1 MVDSSIIPKVD
12 SSKSNLTVGGVVGE
26 NRENANVTGVQVK
39 VGAAT
44 NTSVLI
50 RFKDYQYLGGIVGEN
65 SGTVSNAAFSGTI
78 EEKNGSA
85 GNCYGGIAG
94 INMPGAELK
103 NCSVGKITMTIN
115 GVYTATSTSTAA
127 QKEALADRLR
137 LEIVDVAQIPVDL
150 KAVGMI
156 NRELAEKN
164 LILPVSVKDHSMVL
178 VTNDPLNYFAL
189 EEVRQQT
196 GCHLEIQLSEEA
208 PLKKAVS
215 YYYAEVHARKAAK
228 QANVGFST
236 TDVDELEIENL
247 DNPDEAPIIQ
257 LLNSLIERAIK
268 AEASDIH
275 IEPFEHETNV
285 RMRIDGVVS
294 EYVKIQ
300 KNIHGPLIARIKILA
315 NLDIAEKRIP
325 QDGHF
330 RVALGD
336 GQQVNIRVSVLPTV
350 FGEKAVL
357 RIMAATSHL
366 DHADHFGMDEYS
378 YNLFRPLL
386 DYPNGIIYI
395 TGPTGSGKSTT
406 LYMIL
411 DYLSGRQVNI
421 STIEDPVEK
430 NLPGINQTQV
440 NPTAG
445 LTFDV
450 GLRALMRQD
459 PDIIMVGETRDGET
473 AGTSVRAAITGHMV
487 LSTLH
492 TNDAVS
498 SIVRLEDMGVET
510 YLVANSLVGLI
521 AQRLLRKVCPNCA
534 KEVETTEQERILLG
548 EDVRTVK
555 RGMGCSQC
563 NHTGYRG
570 RIAVH
575 EILAINQDIRRM
587 IMEHQSVENITKYAR
602 EHQHMRTL
610 KECGLILVKEGV
622 TTPEELMKISYE

>member
-1 MVDSSIIPKVD
+1 MRT
-12 SSKSNLTVGGVVGE
+12 NLRIGE
-26 NRENANVTGVQVK
+26 ILEDKGYVTGEQIGQALAYQKEHRDKRVGQILMELGFVTENQV
-39 VGAAT
+39 
-44 NTSVLI
+44 L
-50 RFKDYQYLGGIVGEN
+50 
-65 SGTVSNAAFSGTI
+65 
-78 EEKNGSA
+78 
-85 GNCYGGIAG
+85 
-94 INMPGAELK
+94 
-103 NCSVGKITMTIN
+103 
-115 GVYTATSTSTAA
+115 
-127 QKEALADRLR
+127 EALADRLH

-150 KAVGMI
+150 SAVGMI
-156 NRELAEKN
+156 SRELAEKN
-164 LILPVSVKDHSMVL
+164 LILPVSVKEHNMVL

-196 GCHLEIQLSEEA
+196 GCQLEIQLSEEE

-215 YYYAEVHARKAAK
+215 YYYAEVNARKAAK
-228 QANVGFST
+228 EANVGFST

-275 IEPFEHETNV
+275 IEPFEQETNV
-285 RMRIDGVVS
+285 RMRIDGVIS

-357 RIMAATSHL
+357 RLMAATGHL
-366 DHADHFGMDEYS
+366 EHADHFGMDDYS
-378 YNLFRPLL
+378 YGLFRPLL

-406 LYMIL
+406 LYMVL

-430 NLPGINQTQV
+430 NLMGINQTQV

-510 YLVANSLVGLI
+510 YLVANSLVGLV

-534 KEVETTEQERILLG
+534 KEVETTEQERAFLG
-548 EDVRTVK
+548 EDIRTVK

-563 NHTGYRG
+563 NHTGYKG

-575 EILAINQDIRRM
+575 EILGINQDIRRM
-587 IMEHQSVENITKYAR
+587 IMEHESVENITKYAR

-610 KECGLILVKEGV
+610 KESGLTLVKEGV
-622 TTPEELMKISYE
+622 TTPEELLKISYE